1 MVANQL
7 GIRYNIIMYDN
18 TLSPSGSP
26 TTSTPIGLRIR
37 QLRLERGWSL
47 AELARRAGTSAPSL
61 HRYESGWDRFEV
73 ATLRKIATALDARLK
88 ISIEPMGDRT
98 RPGKPQRSEM
108 KRLIKP
114 LIWDRDLKS
123 QDLDSYPRWIIMR
136 VLTFG
141 NLEQARLVRSYYG
154 DEAIRDAIDSRGMDE
169 RTRIFWHAVLEP

>member
-1 MVANQL
+1 
-7 GIRYNIIMYDN
+7 
-18 TLSPSGSP
+18 
-26 TTSTPIGLRIR
+26 
-37 QLRLERGWSL
+37 
-47 AELARRAGTSAPSL
+47 
-61 HRYESGWDRFEV
+61 
-73 ATLRKIATALDARLK
+73 
-88 ISIEPMGDRT
+88 
-98 RPGKPQRSEM
+98 M